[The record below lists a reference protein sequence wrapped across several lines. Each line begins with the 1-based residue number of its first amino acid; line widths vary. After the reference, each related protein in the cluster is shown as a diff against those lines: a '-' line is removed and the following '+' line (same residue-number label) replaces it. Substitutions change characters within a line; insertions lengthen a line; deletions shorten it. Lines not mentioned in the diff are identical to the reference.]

1 MTVVPYLEGE
11 RTPDRP
17 DATGAIHGL
26 QLANATPAALA
37 RATVEGLL
45 CGLADGLD
53 ALAAQGASIDRVVLV
68 GGGARSDAVCRIAPS
83 VFGQPVLV
91 PAPGEYVADGAAWVH
106 AGGPAAPTWSV
117 GDTARYEADPVPQ
130 VRERCVSS
138 PPPAAAPAH
147 ARLPATS

>member
-1 MTVVPYLEGE
+1 MLAPWAARASRPSASPQSRPSTVARARAAGVAFASCSPWIAPAGAAGMTVVPYLEGE

-91 PAPGEYVADGAAWVH
+91 PAPGAYVADRAA
-106 AGGPAAPTWSV
+106 
-117 GDTARYEADPVPQ
+117 
-130 VRERCVSS
+130 
-138 PPPAAAPAH
+138 
-147 ARLPATS
+147 

>member
-1 MTVVPYLEGE
+1 MARVLDAAARILGVDHAAWGALALSAPAGAAGMTVVPYLEGE
-11 RTPDRP
+11 RTPGRP

-68 GGGARSDAVCRIAPS
+68 GSGARAR
-83 VFGQPVLV
+83 
-91 PAPGEYVADGAAWVH
+91 
-106 AGGPAAPTWSV
+106 PAA
-117 GDTARYEADPVPQ
+117 GDLVTRGTAG
-130 VRERCVSS
+130 
-138 PPPAAAPAH
+138 
-147 ARLPATS
+147 